1 MPKLRSGPRRHLGP
15 MEVPN
20 AKLHRSSCLLL
31 LALLC
36 SLAAARHSVPM
47 CCRQK
52 TCPCRVYDL
61 LHGLGNHAAGI
72 LTLGKR
78 KSGSRAFQS
87 QLYRLLHGSGK
98 HAAGI
103 LTMGKRAELAP
114 EQPASACQAVSPSTD
129 ALLPPAMC
137 AANTEPTSTR
147 ECRGQL
153 DKDSAKGRSRGAAK
167 SFF

>member
-20 AKLHRSSCLLL
+20 AKLHRASCLLL

-36 SLAAARHSVPM
+36 SLAAARQSVPT

-78 KSGSRAFQS
+78 QSGSRAFQS

-103 LTMGKRAELAP
+103 LTMGKRAEPAP
-114 EQPASACQAVSPSTD
+114 EQPASAGRAVSPSMD
-129 ALLPPAMC
+129 VLLPPATC

-153 DKDSAKGRSRGAAK
+153 DKDSATGRSGGAARCF
-167 SFF
+167 S

>member
-1 MPKLRSGPRRHLGP
+1 ACLSRPQ
-15 MEVPN
+15 
-20 AKLHRSSCLLL
+20 LHRASCLLL

-36 SLAAARHSVPM
+36 SLAAPRQSVPM

-61 LHGLGNHAAGI
+61 LHGLGNHATGI

-78 KSGSRAFQS
+78 KSSSRAFQS

-103 LTMGKRAELAP
+103 LTMGKRAQLVP
-114 EQPASACQAVSPSTD
+114 EQPASACQAVSPSMD
-129 ALLPPAMC
+129 VLLPPAMC
-137 AANTEPTSTR
+137 AANTEPASTR
-147 ECRGQL
+147 ESQGQL
-153 DKDSAKGRSRGAAK
+153 DKDSAKGRSGGAAK
-167 SFF
+167 SFS